1 MYLEKKRSIL
11 IALHTNLCTEVSEL
25 ELLRI
30 GDKVISRQ
38 QIDRW
43 ITRILD
49 LRRQGYSQQ
58 DAARTLKIDRSFISR
73 LESLGELRKGGGVAV
88 VGFPVADAQS
98 LEHICRKHGVD
109 WWLLLSEEERLDFV
123 GRDGLE
129 LFNEVMNILA
139 ALRNY
144 DTVVVMGSN
153 KRVQLIEGL
162 LDRDVIPI
170 ILGESPL
177 KHDVAVDL
185 NEFEKII
192 QAVCG

>member
-1 MYLEKKRSIL
+1 M
-11 IALHTNLCTEVSEL
+11 

-49 LRRQGYSQQ
+49 LRLQGVSQQ
-58 DAARTLKIDRSFISR
+58 DAAQKLKIDRTFISR

-88 VGFPVADAQS
+88 VGFPVADVQS
-98 LEHICRKHGVD
+98 LEQICRKYGVD
-109 WWLLLSEEERLDFV
+109 WWLLLSEAERLNFV
-123 GRDGLE
+123 GQDGLE

-139 ALRNY
+139 ALRDF

-162 LDRDVIPI
+162 LDRDVIPL

-177 KHDVAVDL
+177 QQDVVVDL
-185 NEFEKII
+185 VEFEKII
-192 QAVCG
+192 QAICSKEDL

>member
-1 MYLEKKRSIL
+1 MSK
-11 IALHTNLCTEVSEL
+11 L

-30 GDKVISRQ
+30 GEKVISRQ

-58 DAARTLKIDRSFISR
+58 DAARALKIDRTFISR

-88 VGFPVADAQS
+88 VGFPVADVQS
-98 LEHICRKHGVD
+98 LEQICRKYGVD

-139 ALRNY
+139 SLRNH

-177 KHDVAVDL
+177 RHDVAVDL
-185 NEFEKII
+185 TKFEKLI
-192 QAVCG
+192 QAICS

>member
-1 MYLEKKRSIL
+1 M
-11 IALHTNLCTEVSEL
+11 
-25 ELLRI
+25 
-30 GDKVISRQ
+30 
-38 QIDRW
+38 
-43 ITRILD
+43 
-49 LRRQGYSQQ
+49 
-58 DAARTLKIDRSFISR
+58 
-73 LESLGELRKGGGVAV
+73 
-88 VGFPVADAQS
+88 
-98 LEHICRKHGVD
+98 D